1 MEEVVLYSK
10 KEKLNTR
17 DTKPLEKG
25 GYILV
30 MSTRNTL
37 IPMQLYTVKIGNLN
51 KNIEDVKR
59 LVIEGDKKENSESF
73 PLDASHLNSNN
84 LLQSRPRGS
93 F

>member
-37 IPMQLYTVKIGNLN
+37 IPMQL
-51 KNIEDVKR
+51 
-59 LVIEGDKKENSESF
+59 
-73 PLDASHLNSNN
+73 
-84 LLQSRPRGS
+84 
-93 F
+93 